1 VGRTQAT
8 GRRAVQV
15 RAQAWTLSRASTASR
30 EAGRNG
36 GIGAVETWLAVGT
49 LAVGALVWLIR
60 LEGRVNLNERLTT
73 DLSEDVKY
81 IRDRIDLALN
91 GNRKS
96 WWQSSPRSDD

>member
-1 VGRTQAT
+1 
-8 GRRAVQV
+8 
-15 RAQAWTLSRASTASR
+15 
-30 EAGRNG
+30 
-36 GIGAVETWLAVGT
+36 VETWIALGT
-49 LAVGALVWLIR
+49 LAVSVIVWGLR

-96 WWQSSPRSDD
+96 WWRSTPNSDD

>member
-1 VGRTQAT
+1 MD
-8 GRRAVQV
+8 
-15 RAQAWTLSRASTASR
+15 
-30 EAGRNG
+30 
-36 GIGAVETWLAVGT
+36 TWIAVGS

-81 IRDRIDLALN
+81 IRERIDQALN

-96 WWQSSPRSDD
+96 WWRGSASNED

>member
-1 VGRTQAT
+1 
-8 GRRAVQV
+8 
-15 RAQAWTLSRASTASR
+15 
-30 EAGRNG
+30 
-36 GIGAVETWLAVGT
+36 VETWIAVGT